1 MREVSEGYKENSTNG
16 GSLISPVSYKGDV
29 MVQVWIDSRVLATI
43 CKWLESEGEYP
54 RFLSHV
60 VRVPLEMLVD
70 HVVSE
75 GKVKMV
81 DGTVE
86 ARMLLEGRFHVSLN
100 KGKKGRKN
108 LLHNVTLSSRR
119 GTDLGSRIDYTRYSE
134 EEPVEKLGREEAV
147 ARFRKKEAERKLEL
161 DKAVKEEVEKARKG
175 GLIVKESMSNE
186 EYEAKVEEIKG
197 RDAERAKLE
206 NAPFNVD
213 DLPTVG

>member
-1 MREVSEGYKENSTNG
+1 MREVSEEYKGDSTNG

-29 MVQVWIDSRVLATI
+29 MVQVWMDSRVLATL

-60 VRVPLEMLVD
+60 VKIPLEMLAD
-70 HVVSE
+70 HVVGE

-81 DGTVE
+81 DGTAE
-86 ARMLLEGRFHVSLN
+86 ARMLLEGRFHVNLN
-100 KGKKGRKN
+100 KGKRGKKN
-108 LLHNVTLSSRR
+108 LLHNVVLSSRR

-147 ARFRKKEAERKLEL
+147 ARFRKREAEKKLKMGEM
-161 DKAVKEEVEKARKG
+161 VKEEVEKARKG
-175 GLIVKESMSNE
+175 GLIVKGGMET
-186 EYEAKVEEIKG
+186 KVKEIKE
-197 RDAERAKLE
+197 RNAERIELE

-213 DLPTVG
+213 DLPTVE